1 MCIRRFLK
9 SQISDSTNLG
19 STPRTCV
26 SNKLPDDRCCKAK
39 HTIWARHY
47 PFKRE
52 RRKNQVRDSS
62 ESTDAPQKG
71 NANPLQYS
79 CLGNPMDREA
89 WRVTVHGVV
98 KESDKQLSDQTT
110 TTTAT
115 NITEVSIF
123 SMRNHPPQF
132 RETIFPGDKHSW
144 HFAERAQWRGA
155 DLLRTIVTGNS
166 LEFTGSWASFPS
178 ATHLTG
184 RVTIF
189 LRGQYRENVITRALA
204 FICNQ
209 YFCSR
214 QMLSKLC
221 PAQLTIR

>member
-1 MCIRRFLK
+1 MTDTARL
-9 SQISDSTNLG
+9 STQFG
-19 STPRTCV
+19 QGIIPSRGKGIKT
-26 SNKLPDDRCCKAK
+26 KLETLQKALMPSK
-39 HTIWARHY
+39 KVM
-47 PFKRE
+47 P
-52 RRKNQVRDSS
+52 
-62 ESTDAPQKG
+62 
-71 NANPLQYS
+71 NPLQYS
-79 CLGNPMDREA
+79 CLGNPMHREA
-89 WRVTVHGVV
+89 WQATVHGVV

-110 TTTAT
+110 KATAT
-115 NITEVSIF
+115 NIREVSIF

-184 RVTIF
+184 RVTIS

-209 YFCSR
+209 YFYSR